1 LKAFRIAAETPD
13 HKAVDISG
21 RGAAEY
27 GGRWN
32 AKGAFMVY
40 CAESVALAYLETL
53 TSLTGGPPPRNRYL
67 IEIDIPVEVWKRRHD
82 ADADGTLPPGW
93 NAHPLG
99 GASIEYGT
107 AWLTSRTSAVLVVP
121 SVVVPQERNILINP
135 RHPSASR
142 ITAVNRGLA
151 LYDYRL
157 FPSSERRLPTP
168 L

>member
-1 LKAFRIAAETPD
+1 MKVFRIAAETSD
-13 HKAVDISG
+13 YSAVDISG

-40 CAESVALAYLETL
+40 CAESIALAYLETL

-67 IEIDIPVEVWKRRHD
+67 IEIDIPAEVWKRRHD
-82 ADADGTLPPGW
+82 AKADGTLPPGW
-93 NAHPLG
+93 NAHPPG
-99 GASIEYGT
+99 GASIEFGA
-107 AWLTSRTSAVLVVP
+107 AWFSERISAVLVVP

-135 RHPSASR
+135 RHQGAGR
-142 ITAVNRGLA
+142 ITAVNWGLA

-157 FPSSERRLPTP
+157 LPE
-168 L
+168 